1 MRVAMAGVFAVII
14 ASCLCAAGQ
23 HGMADQGFKKY
34 GFRGDMWT
42 GTVTSL
48 DHDKGLITLEY
59 EHKGKVENFSGTL
72 KPPLTV
78 VDAEGQPAKPP
89 IRIQPGDRLRVYY
102 YKEGT
107 KYTTFGEGG
116 QRHEEV
122 AASNLIFQINFL
134 PSKN

>member
-1 MRVAMAGVFAVII
+1 MKVGMAGVFAVII
-14 ASCLCAAGQ
+14 ASSLCAAGQ
-23 HGMADQGFKKY
+23 HGVADPGFKKY
-34 GFRGDMWT
+34 GFHGDMWT
-42 GTVTSL
+42 GTVSSL

-59 EHKGKVENFSGTL
+59 EHKGKVENFTGTL

-89 IRIQPGDRLRVYY
+89 IRIKAGDRLRVYY

-107 KYTTFGEGG
+107 KYTTVEEGG
-116 QRHEEV
+116 KRHEEV
-122 AASNLIFQINFL
+122 AAGNLIFQVNFL